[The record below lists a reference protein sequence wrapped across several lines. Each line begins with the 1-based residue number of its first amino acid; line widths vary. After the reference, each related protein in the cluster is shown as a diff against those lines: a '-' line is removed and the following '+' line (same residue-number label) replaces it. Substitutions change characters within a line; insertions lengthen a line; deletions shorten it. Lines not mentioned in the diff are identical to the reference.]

1 MKSSNGGIAWTPA
14 TRNTQK
20 FIFALTELAQGQMAT
35 VVYYGSYEQA
45 YKQLTGAVKKV
56 DSFCK
61 TIQIGEI
68 TIDFSEISELYA
80 M

>member
-1 MKSSNGGIAWTPA
+1 
-14 TRNTQK
+14 
-20 FIFALTELAQGQMAT
+20 MAT

-45 YKQLTGAVKKV
+45 YKQLTGAVKKG
-56 DSFCK
+56 DPFWK
-61 TIQIGEI
+61 TIQIGET